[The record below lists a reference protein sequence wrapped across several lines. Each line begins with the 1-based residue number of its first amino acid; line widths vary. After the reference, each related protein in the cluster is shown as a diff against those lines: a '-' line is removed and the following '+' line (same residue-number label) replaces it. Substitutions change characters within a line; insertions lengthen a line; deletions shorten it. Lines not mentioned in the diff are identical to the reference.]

1 MAILKYK
8 DYEGSAEI
16 DMDSMTC
23 RGKILFIADLITYQ
37 ATTPA
42 ELEAAFIESVED
54 YLQTCID
61 LDRNPQKP
69 LRGQFNV
76 RVSPDLHKAAHL
88 RAACDNT
95 SLNDVVIRALDLY
108 LSSAAEVNHNVTFRI
123 DINSDAVQNVIATA
137 GKDDWR
143 TASATTNTKH

>member
-1 MAILKYK
+1 MAILTYK

-16 DMDSMTC
+16 DMESMTC

-37 ATTPA
+37 ASNPKD
-42 ELEAAFIESVED
+42 LQAAFEESVED
-54 YLQTCID
+54 YLQTCIE
-61 LDRNPQKP
+61 LGRNPQKP

-95 SLNDVVIRALDLY
+95 SLNDVVIRSLDLY
-108 LSSAAEVNHNVTFRI
+108 LSSTAEVNHNVTFKF
-123 DINSDAVQNVIATA
+123 DFDAGAVQHHIATA
-137 GKDDWR
+137 GKDDWS
-143 TASATTNTKH
+143 TASASTNTRH

>member
-1 MAILKYK
+1 MAILNYK

-37 ATTPA
+37 ANTPQALQIAFEEAVDDYIITCA
-42 ELEAAFIESVED
+42 ELNR
-54 YLQTCID
+54 T
-61 LDRNPQKP
+61 PHKP

-76 RVSPDLHKAAHL
+76 RVSPELHKAAHL

-95 SLNDVVIRALDLY
+95 SLNDVVIRSLDLY
-108 LSSAAEVNHNVTFRI
+108 LGSSAEVTHHVTFKF
-123 DINSDAVQNVIATA
+123 DMQESSLKNHIATA
-137 GKDDWR
+137 GKDDWSVAN
-143 TASATTNTKH
+143 ASTNTRH